1 MNGFK
6 SLNLTLAFVLE
17 LSMLA
22 AFVYW
27 GFHLPTNI
35 FFQIIAGVGIPMVVT
50 ILWGVWL
57 APNADLRLGLIWLVG
72 LKTALFG
79 LASLA
84 LISVGQSSLG
94 VALLTAFAASEIL
107 GLIWDQEKK
116 KKS

>member
-1 MNGFK
+1 
-6 SLNLTLAFVLE
+6 
-17 LSMLA
+17 MLA

-27 GFHLPTNI
+27 GFHLPANI

-57 APNADLRLGLIWLVG
+57 APNADLRLELVWLVA

-84 LISVGQSSLG
+84 LISVGQSALG
-94 VALLTAFAASEIL
+94 IALLTAFAASEVL
-107 GLIWDQEKK
+107 GLIWGQEKK
-116 KKS
+116 KR